1 MNTYQVAWLEQFLRP
16 AIKLLT
22 SLWPVMRPL
31 LRLATTLTAATVAY
45 QLTAIE
51 GLGIWLAIGAGLMA
65 WKLLFTPPTFTK
77 ALENIAPLETYDSIS
92 PGMKNESW
100 FHEDHAYDDCPTNN
114 WYDSSKD

>member
-65 WKLLFTPPTFTK
+65 WKLLFTPPDFTK
-77 ALENIAPLETYDSIS
+77 VVSEISAGQMGEDLESSQVKPTLSLSLENS
-92 PGMKNESW
+92 
-100 FHEDHAYDDCPTNN
+100 